1 MVAVMDGENA
11 SDVYLKQ
18 GVPFPQEQAW
28 KQMILKMQIMTSLAR
43 NTKSFLGTFDH
54 LLLRHEYGDI
64 FVFPIGVEKV
74 LFVVSKSAA
83 DSALVSLIRRNVL
96 LATRE

>member
-1 MVAVMDGENA
+1 MDGETA

-43 NTKSFLGTFDH
+43 NTKSFLGAFDH
-54 LLLRHEYGDI
+54 LHLRHEFGDI
-64 FVFPIGVEKV
+64 FVFPIDVEKV
-74 LFVVSKSAA
+74 LFIVAKSTAEGTVVK
-83 DSALVSLIRRNVL
+83 LVRQNIL